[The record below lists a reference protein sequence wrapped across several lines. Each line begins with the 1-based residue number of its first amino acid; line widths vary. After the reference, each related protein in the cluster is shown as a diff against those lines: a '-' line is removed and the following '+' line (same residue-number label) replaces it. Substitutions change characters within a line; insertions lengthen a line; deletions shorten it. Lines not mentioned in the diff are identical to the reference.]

1 MFRHPVA
8 CGFRLMYE
16 LYARPLNSIL
26 MAKREAHTWPRTH
39 RFLVHSSAYTGC
51 NTPEKHGRTF
61 VGSQCSHRG
70 GSYFRPAATPNRS
83 GPDYIYRHRHQVR
96 GGDNFD
102 HHGKMGHDTT
112 SAPRGGIRN

>member
-1 MFRHPVA
+1 MVA
-8 CGFRLMYE
+8 HLLEVNVLIGVALTSV
-16 LYARPLNSIL
+16 LQPLL
-26 MAKREAHTWPRTH
+26 
-39 RFLVHSSAYTGC
+39 
-51 NTPEKHGRTF
+51 
-61 VGSQCSHRG
+61 HRG